1 MTIIHASQALTPAGW
16 AEEFRIAIAPDGR
29 LSEAPA
35 DAAPDHR
42 VGLLLPAP
50 GNLHSHAFQRAM
62 AGLAER
68 RGDAGQDSFWTWRE
82 LMYRFLAALGPEE
95 VEAIAAQVQ
104 MEMLEAGFAAVGEF
118 HYLHHQPGGAP
129 YPRLSELS
137 DRIVAAAAET
147 GIGLTLLPVLYSQ
160 GGADGRALGDGQLR
174 FGNDTERFS
183 YLVEGVAETMTTLE
197 DDAVLGLAPHSL
209 RAVSPDALSQI
220 VEVGLGPLHMHL
232 AEQEAEVTEVVAT
245 LGARPVEWLLDNAEV
260 DGRWC
265 LVHCTQMRPHE
276 TAGLARTGAVA
287 GLCPITE
294 ANLGDGV
301 FDGARWRA
309 GGGAFGVGSDSN
321 LRITLSGE
329 LSALEYSQRL
339 RDRARA
345 VLADPGQSTGRQ
357 LLESAAAGAAQALG
371 RGRGV
376 IAPGEWADL
385 VTLDAEATALL
396 GRNGDTALD
405 TWIFAADDRLVRD
418 VWSAGRHV
426 VQDGA
431 HVARGRI
438 ETRFRKVMGRLGDG
452 L

>member
-137 DRIVAAAAET
+137 DRIVAAVAET

-294 ANLGDGV
+294 ANLGDGI

-357 LLESAAAGAAQALG
+357 LLEAAAAGAAQALG

-396 GRNGDTALD
+396 GRRGDTALD